1 MRGGLMS
8 KEEFLDRV
16 IQEQGIKEDESDR
29 ILFWEEQYD
38 TFMEGKKGEEIH
50 DLTILLLMFSNTL
63 PKGRELFIFIF
74 FISTCLQLK
83 TL

>member
-1 MRGGLMS
+1 MGSGGSKERRFMRGGLMS

-50 DLTILLLMFSNTL
+50 DLTILLLM
-63 PKGRELFIFIF
+63 
-74 FISTCLQLK
+74 
-83 TL
+83 

>member
-50 DLTILLLMFSNTL
+50 DLTILLLM
-63 PKGRELFIFIF
+63 
-74 FISTCLQLK
+74 
-83 TL
+83 

>member
-16 IQEQGIKEDESDR
+16 IQEQGIKEDESGR

-50 DLTILLLMFSNTL
+50 DLTILLLM
-63 PKGRELFIFIF
+63 
-74 FISTCLQLK
+74 
-83 TL
+83 